1 MTSDAGDKYLTTQA
15 LEWFHSARERFWKWL
30 FDEEHYFK
38 RPTAIASF
46 ILGVF
51 VARIEPDVL
60 FYAGVAVGAVIMLT
74 FAVGF
79 LISGCLFGRVG
90 IAESDGALIQF
101 PAGMNQ

>member
-79 LISGCLFGRVG
+79 LIPVAYLVEWGLRKATGR
-90 IAESDGALIQF
+90 
-101 PAGMNQ
+101 